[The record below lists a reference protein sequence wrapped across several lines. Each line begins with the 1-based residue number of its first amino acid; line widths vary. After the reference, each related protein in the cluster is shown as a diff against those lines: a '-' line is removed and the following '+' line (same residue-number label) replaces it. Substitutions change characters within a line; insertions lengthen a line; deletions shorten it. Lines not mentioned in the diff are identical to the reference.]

1 MDPELAERL
10 KATAQKAGLDLLVLF
25 GSRARHQARS
35 DSDSDW
41 DLGFLANNAVD
52 QEALRESMV
61 EILSA
66 PKVDLVELNRSNGL
80 LCYFVAAEGV
90 LIYERLPGAFMD
102 FREAAVRFWCDAEPV
117 LNRAYEEVLAKLSA
131 A

>member
-1 MDPELAERL
+1 
-10 KATAQKAGLDLLVLF
+10 LLVLF
-25 GSRARHQARS
+25 GSRARHQARP
-35 DSDSDW
+35 DSDW
-41 DLGFLANNAVD
+41 DLGFLANNAID
-52 QEALRESMV
+52 REALRESLV
-61 EILSA
+61 DVLNA

-102 FREAAVRFWCDAEPV
+102 FREAAVLFWCDAEPV

>member
-25 GSRARHQARS
+25 GSRARHQAR
-35 DSDSDW
+35 SDSDW